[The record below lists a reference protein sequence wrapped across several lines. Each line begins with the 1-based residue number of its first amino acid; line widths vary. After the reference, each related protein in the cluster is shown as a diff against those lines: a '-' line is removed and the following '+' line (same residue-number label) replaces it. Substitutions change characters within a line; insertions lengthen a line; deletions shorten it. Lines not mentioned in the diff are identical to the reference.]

1 MNRKHNGDIHFELT
15 TEGRLFITNFKEHP
29 TDRGTKNFSKI
40 KATILIVL
48 LMTSINLN

>member
-15 TEGRLFITNFKEHP
+15 TEGRLFITNFNEQPANK
-29 TDRGTKNFSKI
+29 RTKKISKI

-48 LMTSINLN
+48 LMAGINLN